1 MKPLCFV
8 AMPFGLKPDA
18 TGRMIDFERVYAEII
33 RPGVEAADMEPL
45 RGDHEQSG
53 GMIHKAMFERL
64 VLCDFAVADL
74 TTANANVFYE
84 LGIRHGIRPASTV
97 LLFASEGRLPFD
109 VGAIRA
115 IPYQLDPGG
124 VPMDAAANAA
134 MIASRLRECRRG
146 ATDSPVFQLLDGM
159 SPPEIARLRSDAFR
173 DRVEYSRQMKRELER
188 ARRTGKAAV
197 AAFEEQLGA
206 IDGVEAGVVVDLF
219 LSHRAVG
226 AFQKMIDL
234 AERMPRVLAGT
245 TLVQEQHAFALNRVG
260 RGEEAEMILRDLIA
274 ERGPSSETY
283 GLLGRVYKD
292 RAERAATAGNAVQAR
307 GHLDRAIEAY
317 RKGFECDWRDA
328 FPGINAVTLMEIR
341 DPPDPERHRILP
353 VVVYSAERRLASS
366 KADYFDHATVLEAA
380 VLVDDRARAARA
392 AADALALV
400 TEGFQPQTTARN
412 LGLIRE
418 AREKRGEDVAWIA
431 AIENDLTAARPSD

>member
-8 AMPFGLKPDA
+8 AMPFGQKPDA
-18 TGRMIDFERVYAEII
+18 TGRTIDFERVYAEII

-115 IPYQLDPGG
+115 IPYQLDAAG
-124 VPMDAAANAA
+124 VPVNAAVDAAT
-134 MIASRLRECRRG
+134 IASRLRDCRRG

-188 ARRTGKAAV
+188 ARRSGLAAV
-197 AAFEEQLGA
+197 GAFEERLGA
-206 IDGVEAGVVVDLF
+206 IDGVEAGVIVDLF
-219 LSHRAVG
+219 LSYRTVS

-234 AERMPRVLAGT
+234 AGRMPRVLAGT
-245 TLVQEQHAFALNRVG
+245 TLVQEQLAFALNRVG

-292 RAERAATAGNAVQAR
+292 RAERASVAGSAVQAR

-328 FPGINAVTLMEIR
+328 FPGINAATLMEIR
-341 DPPDPERHRILP
+341 DPPDPERARILP
-353 VVVYSAERRLASS
+353 VVVYSAERRLAAS
-366 KADYFDHATVLEAA
+366 KADYFDHATVLEAS
-380 VLVDDRARAARA
+380 VLNGDRERAGRA

-400 TEGFQPQTTARN
+400 TEEFQPQTTARN
-412 LGLIRE
+412 LRLIRE
-418 AREKRGEDVAWIA
+418 AREKRGEDGAWIA
-431 AIENDLTAARPSD
+431 AIESDLAAARPSG